1 MLIPFRIDSRFSSSQ
16 HVVLIVPASALMF
29 DKAGLR
35 VATVGPGN
43 KVMVKTVTIMRDL
56 GKIIELDSGL
66 SPDDHVIESPPDGIG
81 IADGDSVRIAN
92 TPESRTDPSVRPVV
106 ARASTEV

>member
-1 MLIPFRIDSRFSSSQ
+1 
-16 HVVLIVPASALMF
+16 MF

-43 KVMVKTVTIMRDL
+43 KVMPKTVTIMRDL

-66 SPDDHVIESPPDGIG
+66 SPDDPSLKVHRMVLLMA
-81 IADGDSVRIAN
+81 IACASLIRPKAGRNRGYVR
-92 TPESRTDPSVRPVV
+92 
-106 ARASTEV
+106 